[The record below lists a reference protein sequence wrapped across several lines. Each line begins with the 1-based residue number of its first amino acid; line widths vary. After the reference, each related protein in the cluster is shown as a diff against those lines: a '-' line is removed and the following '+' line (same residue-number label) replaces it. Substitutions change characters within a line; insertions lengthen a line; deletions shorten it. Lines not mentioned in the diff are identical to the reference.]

1 MGGCAGVCMHGDECV
16 SVGVSV
22 CAGVS
27 VRACVSVWVET
38 PEWHIVQIV
47 SADSW
52 PSSPTVYFLAVQKSQ
67 CLESPLYSMNLIYTF
82 LHNINAIIF
91 FFLTIHTKSLIV
103 VNEFIDVISK

>member
-1 MGGCAGVCMHGDECV
+1 MGGCAGVCVHGDECV

-27 VRACVSVWVET
+27 VRASVSVWVET

-52 PSSPTVYFLAVQKSQ
+52 PSSPTVYFLTVQKSQ
-67 CLESPLYSMNLIYTF
+67 CLESPPYPPHTLIHHSLPSLSPPVFIHVLYSLMF
-82 LHNINAIIF
+82 
-91 FFLTIHTKSLIV
+91 
-103 VNEFIDVISK
+103 